1 MGQFPGLI
9 GVPYVQQV
17 LSFGGLSD
25 GKVILS
31 IGINAD
37 VSVSQLTSLYDFCLL
52 PLPALS

>member
-25 GKVILS
+25 GKLILS
-31 IGINAD
+31 VGIHAD
-37 VSVSQLTSLYDFCLL
+37 VSDNQIS
-52 PLPALS
+52 